1 VSRLRSERGFTFVE
15 MLVALAL
22 TGILVSAFM
31 GTLASTMHWGSEV
44 EQRSVLQAEA
54 RAAVDGLAA
63 ELRQSYT
70 GDTTA
75 LVETATPTTLT
86 FNSPD
91 RLTPMHL
98 RKIAYRLSG
107 RVLERSVTTSTNTGA
122 APWTFPAQQGAWV
135 QRLDSIVSPAVFSYA
150 DSSGVATTDPAKVK
164 TVTISVT
171 LATYGARNREVTY
184 RTAVTLR
191 GAA

>member
-1 VSRLRSERGFTFVE
+1 VSRLRGERGFTFVE
-15 MLVALAL
+15 MVVALAL

-31 GTLASTMHWGSEV
+31 GTLASTMHWGGEV
-44 EQRSVLQAEA
+44 EERSVLQAEA

-75 LVETATPTTLT
+75 LVETATPTALT

-107 RVLERSVTTSTNTGA
+107 GELQRSVTTSTNTGA

-135 QRLDSIVSPAVFSYA
+135 GRLDSIVNAALFSYT
-150 DSSGVATTDPAKVK
+150 DSSGVATADPAKVK
-164 TVTISVT
+164 TVTITVT
-171 LATYGARNREVTY
+171 LATHGSHDRQATY

>member
-15 MLVALAL
+15 MVVALAL
-22 TGILVSAFM
+22 TGVLVSAFM
-31 GTLASTMHWGSEV
+31 GTLASTLHWGGEV
-44 EQRSVLQAEA
+44 EERSVLQAEA

-75 LVETATPTTLT
+75 LVETASPTALT

-107 RVLERSVTTSTNTGA
+107 GELQRSVTTSTNAGA
-122 APWTFPAQQGAWV
+122 APWTFPAQQGPWIR
-135 QRLDSIVSPAVFSYA
+135 QLDSIVNAAVFSYT
-150 DSSGVATTDPAKVK
+150 DSSGVATADPAKVK

-171 LATYGARNREVTY
+171 LATYGAHGRQATY

>member
-31 GTLASTMHWGSEV
+31 GTFASTLHWGGEV
-44 EQRSVLQAEA
+44 EERSVLQAEA

-98 RKIAYRLSG
+98 RRIAYRLSG
-107 RVLERSVTTSTNTGA
+107 RELQRSVTTSTNAGG
-122 APWTFPAQQGAWV
+122 APWTFPAQQGSWV
-135 QRLDSIVSPAVFSYA
+135 RQLDSIVGAAVFSYT
-150 DSSGVATTDPAKVK
+150 DSSGVATADPAKVK

-171 LATYGARNREVTY
+171 LATNAAQDRRVTY